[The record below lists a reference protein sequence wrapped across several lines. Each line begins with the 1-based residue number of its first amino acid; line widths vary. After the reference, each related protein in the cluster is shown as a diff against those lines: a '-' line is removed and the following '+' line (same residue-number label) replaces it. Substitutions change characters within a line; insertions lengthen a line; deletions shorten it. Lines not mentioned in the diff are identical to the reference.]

1 MPVVLLPA
9 RSRSHGTL
17 VKTLTQVEQSV
28 SPADGWDDEALLV
41 INNEDHSSP
50 RQLREER
57 REQLS
62 SHKSNQ
68 KREHGLLVQQ
78 DRVSLSV
85 RPTVNILTFLP

>member
-9 RSRSHGTL
+9 RSHNLTVTGLLSE
-17 VKTLTQVEQSV
+17 TLTQVEQSV

-41 INNEDHSSP
+41 INNEHHSSP

-62 SHKSNQ
+62 SHKSKQ
-68 KREHGLLVQQ
+68 KREHGLPVQ

-85 RPTVNILTFLP
+85 RPTVNILTF